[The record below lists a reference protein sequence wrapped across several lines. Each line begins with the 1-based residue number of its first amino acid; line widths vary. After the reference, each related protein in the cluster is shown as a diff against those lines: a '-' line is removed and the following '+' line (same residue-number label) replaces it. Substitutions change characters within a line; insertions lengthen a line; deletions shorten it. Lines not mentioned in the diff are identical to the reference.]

1 MNMAGFDP
9 EEIRKCLGEIESE
22 LFKAADN
29 EECQRFHKDTQLT
42 ASLLLFLRMSSL
54 IRPLLLLRESGDL
67 DAFDGVLRAFEE
79 TWYLGHELRLTAR
92 KDRAIA
98 WLAGQENSWKAK
110 IGVLIEFAK
119 SRGHNAPTM
128 GADYNRLSEL
138 AHPTRT
144 AADNSATLSM
154 VRQGID
160 GAKEQLTD
168 QNKMKGERITYALY
182 RLAWLISDQ
191 DENFI
196 NIPVDISKMPAC
208 ERFIKEYDHVDP
220 GT

>member
-1 MNMAGFDP
+1 MAGFNP
-9 EEIRKCLGEIESE
+9 EEIRKCLDEIESE

-29 EECQRFHKDTQLT
+29 EECQRFYKDTQLT
-42 ASLLLFLRMSSL
+42 AALLLLLRMSSL

-79 TWYLGHELRLTAR
+79 TWYLGHEFRLAAR
-92 KDRAIA
+92 KDRAMA
-98 WLAGQENSWKAK
+98 WMAGEDNSWKAK
-110 IGVLIEFAK
+110 IGALIEFAR

-144 AADNSATLSM
+144 AADNSVTLSM
-154 VRQGID
+154 VRQGIE
-160 GAKEQLTD
+160 GAREQLAD
-168 QNKMKGERITYALY
+168 QEKMKGERMTYALY
-182 RLAWLISDQ
+182 RLAWLTSDQ
-191 DENFI
+191 DERFI
-196 NIPVDISKMPAC
+196 TIPVDISKMQVC
-208 ERFIKEYDHVDP
+208 EKFIKEYDHIDP